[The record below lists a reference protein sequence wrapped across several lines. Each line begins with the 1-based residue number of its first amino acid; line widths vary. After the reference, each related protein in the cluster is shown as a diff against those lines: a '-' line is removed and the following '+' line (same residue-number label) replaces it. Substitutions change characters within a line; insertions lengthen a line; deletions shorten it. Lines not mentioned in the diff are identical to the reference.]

1 MKAQGRSKDDII
13 YRSTLGIY
21 GGIFGCIL
29 NVLLVIGEIYVSA
42 APVGSPSSAA
52 NFFEYCMSIPIMIAV
67 YIGHRIYRR
76 DWRHWYIK
84 RMDIDLD
91 SGHSLEDF
99 EAIKL
104 ERDEDKK
111 YVSSKPLYYRI
122 YRFFC

>member
-1 MKAQGRSKDDII
+1 
-13 YRSTLGIY
+13 
-21 GGIFGCIL
+21 
-29 NVLLVIGEIYVSA
+29 
-42 APVGSPSSAA
+42 
-52 NFFEYCMSIPIMIAV
+52 MIAV

-99 EAIKL
+99 EATRL

-122 YRFFC
+122 YRIRLLESVISSKFTNAYTIVEEKDRNTLDPLVTVNPPILCLSNN